1 VAKAFRILWLKD
13 KKVLDPNFKRL
24 GLKKES
30 DCGTIWM
37 KSIIG
42 IPQALHFSHETIK
55 NWILGLIK
63 YA

>member
-1 VAKAFRILWLKD
+1 LKD